1 MRAAVIVALSISC
14 RYYIIYINLL
24 CHCLLSFELNSDVFG
39 EELLSISKRLIEE
52 HDDRQNTSSP
62 QDSLADESNPQWL
75 HNVASGRMERS
86 NVSEQQSEDTNL
98 EKELLSQ
105 QCEELREELALKER
119 ALNVLKEE
127 VIKSAEELEEARSR

>member
-1 MRAAVIVALSISC
+1 M
-14 RYYIIYINLL
+14 
-24 CHCLLSFELNSDVFG
+24 CLLSFELNSDVFG

-62 QDSLADESNPQWL
+62 QDSPADESNPQWL
-75 HNVASGRMERS
+75 HNSASGWMERS
-86 NVSEQQSEDTNL
+86 NVSEQQTEDTNL

-105 QCEELREELALKER
+105 QCEKLREELALKER
-119 ALNVLKEE
+119 DLNVLKEE